1 MNSPPIILS
10 RPHRPQHSPTRHPIR
25 KLSRMR
31 HNPRTHSQSRIRR
44 QPIKTNP
51 NINNLLPP
59 HPLQRK
65 RHSRPPHPVNIRIPH
80 LHTIIRIPLTI
91 RFKPPRR
98 DLSQINLRINP
109 HRKHPTPII
118 QPPPPPPGSPRPGS
132 FSPPRSPPTPNNPP
146 SPSGTTDPT
155 ASACTSG
162 RARSRPAE
170 SNTTG
175 LGTTNAAT
183 PKAPSKRTPPPPQPR
198 GTNPGDTPRHDHS
211 TRPDAPGAFATSKN
225 SSTPT
230 SVTSNT
236 RSVSGNTPGYSTLL
250 PRPPG
255 ATTPSTR
262 AAPGTLNPTP
272 NPPTDTPKS
281 RTSSARSANTGD
293 NG

>member
-59 HPLQRK
+59 HPLQPK
-65 RHSRPPHPVNIRIPH
+65 R
-80 LHTIIRIPLTI
+80 
-91 RFKPPRR
+91 
-98 DLSQINLRINP
+98 
-109 HRKHPTPII
+109 
-118 QPPPPPPGSPRPGS
+118 PPPPPPP
-132 FSPPRSPPTPNNPP
+132 PNNPP
-146 SPSGTTDPT
+146 PPPGTTDTP

-183 PKAPSKRTPPPPQPR
+183 PEASSKRIAPPSSTR
-198 GTNPGDTPRHDHS
+198 GTNPGDTTRHDHS

-230 SVTSNT
+230 SLTSNT
-236 RSVSGNTPGYSTLL
+236 RSVSGNPPGYSTLL

-255 ATTPSTR
+255 APTPSTR

>member
-59 HPLQRK
+59 HPLQPK
-65 RHSRPPHPVNIRIPH
+65 R
-80 LHTIIRIPLTI
+80 
-91 RFKPPRR
+91 
-98 DLSQINLRINP
+98 
-109 HRKHPTPII
+109 
-118 QPPPPPPGSPRPGS
+118 PPPPPPP
-132 FSPPRSPPTPNNPP
+132 PNNPP
-146 SPSGTTDPT
+146 PPPGTTDTP

-183 PKAPSKRTPPPPQPR
+183 PEASSKRIAPPSSTRGTNPRDTTPHDHSTPPNTPATFPTPKKSTTLTPPATTTPPDQMPPVLSLPQKTHPPPPQSHQTQDLYPETPP
-198 GTNPGDTPRHDHS
+198 GTAPCCPGPQ
-211 TRPDAPGAFATSKN
+211 APPPPAHE
-225 SSTPT
+225 
-230 SVTSNT
+230 
-236 RSVSGNTPGYSTLL
+236 
-250 PRPPG
+250 RPP
-255 ATTPSTR
+255 AH
-262 AAPGTLNPTP
+262 
-272 NPPTDTPKS
+272 
-281 RTSSARSANTGD
+281 
-293 NG
+293 